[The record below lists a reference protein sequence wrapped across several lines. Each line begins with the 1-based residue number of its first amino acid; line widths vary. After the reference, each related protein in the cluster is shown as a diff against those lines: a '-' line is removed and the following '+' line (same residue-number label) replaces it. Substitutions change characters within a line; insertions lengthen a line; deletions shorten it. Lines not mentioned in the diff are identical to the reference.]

1 MHHAREGRSSAP
13 RLPRA
18 NQQAREAAAFGG
30 IWGPLSVSSCPIGP
44 RKHRTAASIGL
55 AGPAAAAE
63 AGPCPLHIV
72 TPQRVG
78 QYEAHPFTSPE
89 SEFLRLPCLFA
100 FLFSDYSSSDR
111 ASSSLLYKLYYLAIT
126 AQPYRDTGGPP
137 FSRTCWVNLPRLP
150 RIDRQAQPFC
160 NPNQRERPSF
170 VRAKANQAASP
181 FFLFREREHSLPP
194 RGLYT
199 SHTGKHISNSGGSTP
214 TPQPWITMSLQV
226 NDPRSRTRSKSPGR
240 SRERSRSRDT
250 RDRASDLDLE
260 PPHSQPRSRSPAVE
274 IAPKSS
280 SSRDYDLPPRA
291 RSPVVEIAPRS
302 SKVTKSSRDYDSDEE
317 AEIDRQY
324 KLLKEGRLREK
335 EEPSNLIA
343 RVPRT
348 PGRYDVERSDEESED
363 RRRRGGR
370 WREDA
375 RYEHSD
381 EGEDLRLV
389 RPRDSRDSRDPRRS
403 RDSLK
408 DSRDP
413 RGSRDS
419 LKDSREYAGR
429 SHQRRPSSPPGRDS
443 GLDDSDD
450 DSDDGLAY
458 GDTHGSHP
466 SYARPEKYQY
476 TQPTQSYPS
485 QPGAPR
491 PLHPDPK
498 SSDWAPIPEC
508 ERPGFVPPVSHPS
521 SQAGVT
527 SRMPGGFPTASTYA
541 DLPPTTA
548 PSFPMPQYAGLPAQ
562 QQIPYGHASS
572 GPYTPSHYRTASAS
586 DATHPIPGQYAHP
599 APYQYA
605 QVDPNVRYTSKS
617 TPVQPYTASPE
628 QQFSKPQDHF
638 GKQRETQPAYPYRYS
653 NEPQFVDKQ
662 PPPQQ
667 PQPQHPQQQLQPQ
680 YGHGQPQLVEITPG
694 GGRGRP
700 HSLSVSSANNLA
712 VAGAHSLHAGHPPA
726 SPLLEAY
733 KGTYQ
738 SISPMPSPIMM
749 PSRDD
754 DISDLEPLDGGSSH
768 SESGRR
774 KKHTRSKSSVS
785 EKETRHRSSKE
796 KIKEKEKDRD
806 DRSKDDKRRIRHDR
820 HDSNISLDRD
830 RDRDNVVV
838 ISPTTGRKRVS
849 FYDAGADAVDMQAA
863 LNHRTIDNKTI
874 IRILPGLTS
883 DEILLLR
890 AEYKTRVK
898 MHGKGINLAKHLRL
912 KLGNSSF
919 GKVAYAT
926 ALGRWESEAYWAN
939 CYYQA
944 GTSRRELLIE
954 SLIGR
959 SNAAIREI
967 KSCFRDTR
975 YNDSLERCMRAEL
988 KADKFRTAV
997 LLALEERRQD
1007 ERESL
1012 DGRLIRQDVGDLHR
1026 ALMSR
1031 EGGETAMIEIIVL
1044 RSDAHLREMLRE
1056 YEAVYRVNF
1065 ARAMIAKSRNLVVRF
1080 LFSPAPCYF
1089 TSVAFVFTDSSF
1101 CLAGRNTSPH
1111 PQRRYQPP
1119 HA

>member
-1 MHHAREGRSSAP
+1 
-13 RLPRA
+13 
-18 NQQAREAAAFGG
+18 
-30 IWGPLSVSSCPIGP
+30 
-44 RKHRTAASIGL
+44 
-55 AGPAAAAE
+55 
-63 AGPCPLHIV
+63 
-72 TPQRVG
+72 
-78 QYEAHPFTSPE
+78 
-89 SEFLRLPCLFA
+89 
-100 FLFSDYSSSDR
+100 
-111 ASSSLLYKLYYLAIT
+111 
-126 AQPYRDTGGPP
+126 
-137 FSRTCWVNLPRLP
+137 
-150 RIDRQAQPFC
+150 
-160 NPNQRERPSF
+160 
-170 VRAKANQAASP
+170 
-181 FFLFREREHSLPP
+181 
-194 RGLYT
+194 
-199 SHTGKHISNSGGSTP
+199 
-214 TPQPWITMSLQV
+214 MSLQV

-250 RDRASDLDLE
+250 RDRTSDLDLE
-260 PPHSQPRSRSPAVE
+260 PPRSRPRSRSPAVE

-280 SSRDYDLPPRA
+280 SSSRDYDLPARPR
-291 RSPVVEIAPRS
+291 SSVVEIAPRS
-302 SKVTKSSRDYDSDEE
+302 SKATKSSRDYDSDEE

-335 EEPSNLIA
+335 EEPSNAVA

-348 PGRYDVERSDEESED
+348 PGRYDVERSDDESED

-381 EGEDLRLV
+381 EGEDSRLV
-389 RPRDSRDSRDPRRS
+389 RSRDSRDPRRS

-429 SHQRRPSSPPGRDS
+429 SHQRRPSSPPRRDS
-443 GLDDSDD
+443 RLDDSDD

-476 TQPTQSYPS
+476 AQPTQSYPS

-491 PLHPDPK
+491 PPHPDPK

-521 SQAGVT
+521 SQAGVPST
-527 SRMPGGFPTASTYA
+527 MPGGFPTASTYA
-541 DLPPTTA
+541 DLPATTA

-562 QQIPYGHASS
+562 QQIPYGYASS
-572 GPYTPSHYRTASAS
+572 GPYTPSQYRTASAP

-599 APYQYA
+599 VPYQYA
-605 QVDPNVRYTSKS
+605 QVDPNVRYASKA
-617 TPVQPYTASPE
+617 TPVQPYTASSE
-628 QQFSKPQDHF
+628 QQFATPQDRF
-638 GKQRETQPAYPYRYS
+638 SKQRETQPAYPYRYS
-653 NEPQFVDKQ
+653 NEPQFVDK
-662 PPPQQ
+662 PPPPSQQQQQQQ
-667 PQPQHPQQQLQPQ
+667 PQPQHPQQQPQPQ

-774 KKHTRSKSSVS
+774 KKHTRSKSSIS

-806 DRSKDDKRRIRHDR
+806 DRGRDDKRRIRHDR

-830 RDRDNVVV
+830 RDRDNIVV

-874 IRILPGLTS
+874 IRILPRLTS

-890 AEYKTRVK
+890 AEYKNRVK

-1007 ERESL
+1007 EREPL

-1026 ALMSR
+1026 ALVSR

-1080 LFSPAPCYF
+1080 WLSPVACYLLPWHG
-1089 TSVAFVFTDSSF
+1089 FVFLLTLLRVLQGET
-1101 CLAGRNTSPH
+1101 LAHILNGAINRPMRDALLLHQAVRESRTGRERSELLISRLVRLHWEPRH
-1111 PQRRYQPP
+1111 LELVKAEYRRRYNERVEE
-1119 HA
+1119 AIAEEVMSSTGSSEWGEFCIELARSSS